1 MFIGRNY
8 YTLDHK
14 QVIIIIKLTAS
25 FSPGSSYSLSIYGK
39 ASTEVSPNPP
49 LPSYLLSV
57 AVRHH
62 ALDHTH
68 TLMGVCNHTYPL
80 MGGVA
85 TSTHLWA
92 G

>member
-39 ASTEVSPNPP
+39 ASTEVSPSPP
-49 LPSYLLSV
+49 LPSVLD
-57 AVRHH
+57 

-80 MGGVA
+80 VGGVI
-85 TSTHLWA
+85 TPTQLWA